1 MQQKENDM
9 VTYLLHDALTADKK
23 SVYVSIQCKNAMDPT
38 LRKNI
43 ISHIDK
49 NMNASNA
56 VSNANPYYHTIQP
69 FDANNITHQFYI
81 CFIMTW
87 DSNCNNVLSTEMI
100 SLVEY

>member
-1 MQQKENDM
+1 M
-9 VTYLLHDALTADKK
+9 VTYLLHDVLTADKK
-23 SVYVSIQCKNAMDPT
+23 SVYVSIQCKNAMDST
-38 LRKNI
+38 LRENI
-43 ISHIDK
+43 ITHIGK

-56 VSNANPYYHTIQP
+56 VSNANPYYATIQLV
-69 FDANNITHQFYI
+69 DTNNITHNFYI

>member
-1 MQQKENDM
+1 M
-9 VTYLLHDALTADKK
+9 VTYLLHDVLTADKK
-23 SVYVSIQCKNAMDPT
+23 SVHVSIQCKNAMDST
-38 LRKNI
+38 LRENI
-43 ISHIDK
+43 ITHIDK

-56 VSNANPYYHTIQP
+56 VSNANPYYATIQLV
-69 FDANNITHQFYI
+69 DTNNITHNFYI